1 MEDSIQVWL
10 LVLTLFLPR
19 LSLFIAYFI
28 HQIPANTIPFIAD
41 ILMWLFIPRVLML
54 IYIADHFGT
63 GSAWFWI
70 HLITALAVW
79 VKSSHVAYKKKKR
92 KELI

>member
-19 LSLFIAYFI
+19 LALLIAYFT
-28 HQIPANTIPFIAD
+28 HQIPINNIHWIGEVLLWTF
-41 ILMWLFIPRVLML
+41 LPRVLML
-54 IYIADHFGT
+54 IYIADHLGT

-70 HLITALAVW
+70 HLAAAVVVW
-79 VKSSHVAYKKKKR
+79 SKSSHVAYKKKKSR
-92 KELI
+92 S